1 MGTQVY
7 QQHDSPSDYKQNPTE
22 QQQRWGRE
30 ISSYQT
36 RTRKFHKRGN
46 KVVRRFLDQE
56 GSRDHEGTS
65 TGWQN
70 IWFRLNLF
78 NSNIVTLQAM
88 LFGSTPKTDVNR
100 RFGDPDDD
108 VARVSSVIL
117 QRMLETSIEEPGS
130 DFSETIKSCL
140 EDRLLPGLGVAR
152 IRYEF
157 DSETNEIEALLD
169 EEGTEI
175 VEAYTEE
182 QVTNENSPIDYVHW
196 RDFAWG
202 WGRTWK
208 EVPWVAYRSHLTHE
222 KMTKRFGKRM
232 ANSVNYTRQNPTGS
246 KEHDEP
252 FDRNQQDPWATASVW
267 EIWEKDTRKV
277 HWFSSGAQRLLDTK
291 DDPLGLP
298 GYYPNPKPMAA
309 NITTTQYLPKSD
321 YSLAQDLYSEIDV
334 LSTRIAVITQAVKV
348 VGVYDKNNEGVKRML
363 KEGVENDLIPVDNYA
378 MFAEKGGL
386 SGSIDWFPIETV
398 AGVLDKLRDLRSE
411 TIALL
416 HEVTGMADIMRGSSE
431 KYTAAS
437 TDKLKAKFA
446 SIRVQAI
453 QDEFARFASDLM
465 TLKACVIA
473 KHYAPES
480 IMEQGNMQFSPD
492 KDLVPAAIQLIKQ
505 PVAFAYRVEIKPES
519 IAMVDYAQLKQERT
533 EYLTAMATFLQ
544 SAQAV
549 IKSEPGAGAFL
560 LEMMK
565 WGLAGFKGSKEI
577 EGVVDRAVSAI
588 KESQEKKAQQPPEP
602 SPEELKAKADMEA
615 QQAKAQSDLQQEQV
629 EHQNNMQQAQAEH
642 QQDMKL
648 LTAEFQKAMQEMSQ
662 QLMTEIQK
670 ERAQAESKIME
681 SDAQHA
687 NKLDEIEAAGQE
699 ARHTASVNR
708 AGRNGGSQD

>member
-1 MGTQVY
+1 MATQVY
-7 QQHDSPSDYKQNPTE
+7 QQHDSPADYKQNPTE

-30 ISSYQT
+30 ISSFQT
-36 RTRKFHKRGN
+36 RTRKFSKRGN
-46 KVVRRFLDQE
+46 KVVRRFRDEE

-152 IRYEF
+152 VRYEF

-169 EEGTEI
+169 DQDEVV
-175 VEAYTEE
+175 VEAYTDE
-182 QVTNENSPIDYVHW
+182 VVSNENSPIDYVHW

-208 EVPWVAYRSHLTHE
+208 EVPWVAFRSHLTHE
-222 KMTKRFGKRM
+222 QMVKRFGKRM
-232 ANSVNYTRQNPTGS
+232 ANSVNYTRQNPTGT

-267 EIWEKDTRKV
+267 EIWEKVTRKV
-277 HWFSSGAQRLLDTK
+277 HWFSSGAQRILDTK

-298 GYYPNPKPMAA
+298 GFYPNPKPMAA
-309 NITTTQYLPKSD
+309 NVTTTQWLPKSD
-321 YSLAQDLYSEIDV
+321 YSISQDLYGEIDV
-334 LSTRIAVITQAVKV
+334 LSTRIAVITQACKV
-348 VGVYDKNNEGVKRML
+348 VGVYDKNSEGIKRML
-363 KEGVENDLIPVDNYA
+363 KEGVENDLIPVDNFA
-378 MFAEKGGL
+378 MFAEKGGIA
-386 SGSIDWFPIETV
+386 GTVDWLPIAEI
-398 AGVLDKLRDLRSE
+398 ASVLDKLRELRAE
-411 TIALL
+411 TIQLL
-416 HEVTGMADIMRGSSE
+416 HEQTGMSDIMRGTSE

-465 TLKACVIA
+465 TLKACIIA

-480 IMEQGNMQFSPD
+480 IAEQGNMQFSPD
-492 KDLVPAAIQLIKQ
+492 ADLVPSAIELIKQ

-544 SAQAV
+544 SAQSV
-549 IKSEPGAGAFL
+549 IKAEPGAGAFL

-577 EGVVDRAVSAI
+577 EGVVDRAVAAI
-588 KESQEKKAQQPPEP
+588 KKSQAEAAQKPPEP
-602 SPEELKAKADMEA
+602 SPEEIKAKADMEA
-615 QQAKAQSDLQQEQV
+615 IQAKAQSDLQQEQA
-629 EHQNNMQQAQAEH
+629 EHQNNMQQAAAEH

-648 LTAEFQKAMQEMSQ
+648 LVAEFQKATKEMQT

-670 ERAQAESKIME
+670 ERAQAESKILE
-681 SDAQHA
+681 NAAQHE
-687 NKLDEIEAAGQE
+687 NKMEEI
-699 ARHTASVNR
+699 RASKK
-708 AGRNGGSQD
+708 NGGSAD